1 MAKLLPT
8 LTLVTTVLVTLA
20 GCAATTGG
28 QPVAAELAGVV
39 PPSRP
44 TIEPP
49 EVDPPAEEPDE
60 RDTPRGNLSK
70 KIGETAGLCADDA
83 CTVNALEFSV
93 DRIEVDPT
101 CTEPYAP
108 PPDNGHYIALS
119 MTITTTEAFTEDMSY
134 IVDFSPFSF
143 EVVGPDGVTEVS
155 DPGYGVYGCLDG
167 SDFVPL
173 NGLAPASRYAGVVVL
188 DSRYD
193 AGRIV
198 LRMPGD
204 PAGWEWT
211 F

>member
-8 LTLVTTVLVTLA
+8 LTIVTTALVALA
-20 GCAATTGG
+20 GCATTTSG
-28 QPVAAELAGVV
+28 QPVAVNRAEAVA
-39 PPSRP
+39 PSRS

-49 EVDPPAEEPDE
+49 SVDPPTRE
-60 RDTPRGNLSK
+60 RDRPRDNLPK
-70 KIGETAGLCADDA
+70 KVGEMAALCADDP
-83 CTVNALEFSV
+83 CTVTALEFTV
-93 DRIEVDPT
+93 DRIQVDPT

-134 IVDFSPFSF
+134 VVDFSPFSF
-143 EVVGPDGVTEVS
+143 EVIGPDGVTEVG
-155 DPGYGVYGCLDG
+155 DPGYGVYGCLAG

-173 NGLAPASRYAGVVVL
+173 DGLAAESRYVGVVVL
-188 DSRYD
+188 DTRYT